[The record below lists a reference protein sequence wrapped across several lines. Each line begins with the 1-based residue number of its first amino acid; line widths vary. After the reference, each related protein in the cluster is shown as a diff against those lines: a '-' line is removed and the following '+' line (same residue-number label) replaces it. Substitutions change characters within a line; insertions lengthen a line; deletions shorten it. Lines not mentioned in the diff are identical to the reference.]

1 MRVEEKKLG
10 NTTVVKILETRLGAD
25 RAVSFKEVMA
35 GFVKKGARSI
45 VLDMSAVEFIDST
58 GLGAILSV
66 LKMIGKGG
74 EIVICGTTD
83 TVTSMFKLTR
93 MDRVF
98 AMHAK
103 VDDALAAQA
112 R

>member
-10 NTTVVKILETRLGAD
+10 NATVIKILETRLGAD
-25 RAVSFKEVMA
+25 RAADFKQTMSR
-35 GFVKKGARSI
+35 FVAPETRFI
-45 VLDMSAVEFIDST
+45 VLDLSVVEFIDST

-66 LKMIGKGG
+66 LKLLGKSG
-74 EIVICGTTD
+74 ELVISGTAD

-98 AMHAK
+98 AMHAT
-103 VDDALAAQA
+103 VDEALAAQA